1 MKISLD
7 GGALCAG
14 PKKRFGN
21 YIFTKNL
28 ILALLKFAPF
38 NHYYIYSFCQ
48 KPKFIKEGKNLIY
61 KNLKPRIFW
70 SKLRVS
76 LEELSEKKDYFLALN
91 QSLPLI
97 TSGKIISFSHGLS
110 FYFFPKLY
118 PDSFQQLKTQLDQM
132 VSRSEK
138 IIVSSYKVKEEIQ
151 SIKAV
156 ADEKIVVFPYGVP
169 FDMIEDNLKL
179 KIQREKLP
187 EKFFLFV
194 GMGHPI
200 KNIDYIVNRFK
211 EFKGLKQAKDYRL
224 VLVSDI
230 STINSGNEVII
241 VNNISRDQLKKLYQ
255 KATALL
261 TASLYESFN
270 LPVLEALA
278 LGCPVIGLKSAIIPE
293 LSSYVNLCES
303 EEEFVLM
310 MKKAM
315 VNKLKSVKTKEI
327 IKKFSWENYIFQ
339 LLRLF
344 NPEGGGK
351 I

>member
-7 GGALCAG
+7 GGALCTK
-14 PKKRFGN
+14 PNKRFGN

-28 ILALLKFAPF
+28 ILALSKFAP
-38 NHYYIYSFCQ
+38 NNQYYIHSFCQ
-48 KPKFIKEGKNLIY
+48 KPEFVKETNNIVY
-61 KNLKPRIFW
+61 KNLQPRIFW

-76 LEELSEKKDYFLALN
+76 LEELLEKKDYFLALN

-118 PDSFQQLKTQLDQM
+118 PDSFRQLNTQLDQM
-132 VSRSEK
+132 IARSEK
-138 IIVSSYKVKEEIQ
+138 IIVSSQKVKEEIQ
-151 SIKAV
+151 SIKPV
-156 ADEKIVVFPYGVP
+156 DDKKIVVLPYGVP

-200 KNIDYIVNRFK
+200 KNIDYIVARFK
-211 EFKGLKQAKDYRL
+211 EFKTLKEAKRYRL

-255 KATALL
+255 KAAALL

-270 LPVLEALA
+270 LTVLEALA

-293 LSSYVNLCES
+293 LSSYINLS
-303 EEEFVLM
+303 DSQEEFVLM

-315 VNKLKSVKTKEI
+315 INKLESVKTKEI

-339 LLRLF
+339 LLKLF
-344 NPEGGGK
+344 HS
-351 I
+351 